1 MKKFIIL
8 SFILA
13 GISIYSCI
21 SPSEP
26 EGIKSKHLVTID
38 TGGYCRDIDIKD
50 SLLVAAADENGYQV
64 YKFTFR
70 LNNDIDYHHL
80 YGGNYLDDDGLAD
93 KVESVLISIQHNFFL
108 MLEYPDIFFYR
119 SFRMDD
125 EIYDVPTDIEPER
138 ENVRSMTMDESKP
151 ETVILYTLS
160 KRIFMDSTY
169 ISIKYLYVVDNP
181 DSTVLIF
188 GAGFDSHSGIGL
200 EARKI
205 YFSDSLLS
213 ISNSQLG
220 VIVLKQNED
229 GGLSEF
235 TNFDTPGEVKT
246 VYSTGNYIFAGLSDD
261 KGCTITLLDSA
272 GGSIN
277 TVRIAEGY
285 LVKGIHLKGDILAL
299 ACGNDGVLLYN
310 WLDTGEGI
318 EVDEMGVLDSE
329 YAYNVKVYNSQIIF
343 IATRSGIQIFKLER

>member
-64 YKFTFR
+64 YKFAFESYDN
-70 LNNDIDYHHL
+70 LNYQNL
-80 YGGNYLDDDGLAD
+80 FGGNYLNDDSLTD
-93 KVESVLISIQHNFFL
+93 KVESVLISTRHNFFL
-108 MLEYPDIFFYR
+108 MLDYPDIFFYR
-119 SFRMDD
+119 SLLVDD

-138 ENVRSMTMDESKP
+138 EKVRSMTMDESKP

-200 EARKI
+200 EARDI
-205 YFSDSLLS
+205 YFADSLLS

-220 VIVLKQNED
+220 VIVLKQNDD

-235 TNFDTPGEVKT
+235 ISFDTPGEVNT
-246 VYSTGNYIFAGLSDD
+246 VYSIDSYIFAGLSDD

-272 GGSIN
+272 GGIINSI
-277 TVRIAEGY
+277 RIADGY
-285 LVKGIHLKGDILAL
+285 SIKGMHLKDDILAL

-310 WLDTGEGI
+310 WLDTGDGI
-318 EVDEMGVLDSE
+318 QVDEMGWLDSE
-329 YAYNVKVYNSQIIF
+329 YAYNVKVYNSQTIF
-343 IATRSGIQIFKLER
+343 VATRSGIQIFQLER